1 MKTATLPSIRVEP
14 EFCSTVESLRRDAE
28 TLTEFFA
35 RGIKSLEDAKSK
47 DDYVDADNVLDK
59 LRQRL
64 ATAKTKTKIGSS
76 KR

>member
-1 MKTATLPSIRVEP
+1 MKTATLPFIRVEP

-35 RGIKSLEDAKSK
+35 RGIKSLEDARNK
-47 DDYVDADNVLDK
+47 DNYVDADIVLDK

-64 ATAKTKTKIGSS
+64 ATAKTKAGSG
-76 KR
+76 KQ